1 MVREKLVSVI
11 KTILLVVFLSSQ
23 WETVQSQNLSLS
35 SRSDVVIAS
44 WDAIADAT
52 GYHLE
57 WTYKDGYG
65 EKSTSDDNVMFRNGA
80 TRIETTKNTYNIP
93 SIYENGTLYV
103 RVRSYKYDDKGNLV
117 VGKWSNSSNV
127 EVRSN
132 DGDEMN
138 WQATVDYA
146 EEGKNKEVMTYF
158 DGTSRARQVVTRNSS
173 NNDIIVGET
182 YYDHQGRPAVQ
193 ALPVPSLID
202 NDIIAYHDR
211 FNVYSDGNKTEGYDR
226 KAFDLSTENDCEL
239 AAKPMDTVSGSSKY
253 YSTNNPQKND
263 GYNAYIPDAG
273 NYPFSQTEYTPDNT
287 GRIRRQGGVG
297 PQYQLSSSSDQTT
310 HPTSYYYGKPT
321 QEDLWRLFG
330 SQCGDFSHYQKNMI
344 KDPNGS
350 MQVSY
355 VDMHGRTIATA
366 VAGNSPQSLQS
377 LNEQRVENEKV
388 VSLLDHPSVP
398 VGTTQY
404 FSQFIYL
411 SSTGGT
417 HKFKY
422 SMNLDK
428 VNIGDVCLSCKYKL
442 AIDIKDEC
450 GNSVKAGDNQSPF
463 LEMILEGGE
472 LQSNQIWLEFS
483 ADLVVGNYTITR
495 TLEIDPQMRVE
506 QVNKYLESHNV
517 KGLYDFIEEE
527 VSYTDFSS
535 CKSSD
540 CISSCLEQNFST
552 YEEYVDCV
560 AECSDT
566 TNHQCEAYYERLKQ
580 DMVPGVVLSDTNK
593 FKGEEGLN
601 PVSENQVLGG
611 QYAVYSI
618 SSDGEY
624 SSGQYSIF
632 QESIFDNLVSDNN
645 IDFKNIVESSGIS
658 YDSIKTIRGFINNF
672 DTKWCEYLA
681 KSYHPEWNLVADCE
695 TEKKMMF
702 YDYKMRMIDSYEDAY
717 RLGMLN
723 PIGITNL
730 KNITLKGLLAKDLL
744 MINNMSLTEKM
755 LNYSAGYSIWHMAI
769 LMAVQDESFS
779 TTLSQTSPITYP
791 ENVYDRNGCSSS
803 TVNGYTVD
811 WDQVWMNFRALYLAA
826 RNEVY
831 QTNKNKNKTINSILL
846 NKESD
851 LAKLGLEARVPDM
864 YSQMNNE
871 KSNAHVNGVISQE
884 YQSNIEGKIWQSCVN
899 QATAQADIIMKK
911 LSGCFRDNTID
922 VSSIKQDFIDIMA
935 YTAYLSG
942 NVMGYSNV
950 PEEYRGRSVDD
961 PVKKPRFYSFES
973 VLVAHNIP
981 LDSLCNPDLITNVSK
996 FGNDNIYDNEKPLDE
1011 CGCDLIIQMAEEYSK
1026 ENQLPYNIRSA
1037 SAYFSEKTGVEIS
1050 NFNKKLCAC
1059 RRAKGNNSYWT
1070 EESKRELRESQ
1081 LTIPSDFVCD
1091 ICVPCSDVNAAISQY
1106 KYVDQAFAGL
1116 SGIINRSVSDIVRTA
1131 LTHNLN
1137 ERFNMNKTF
1146 EEYVEFAKDCESLRV
1161 GKTVK
1166 NCQTTIE
1173 AKQLLVTL
1181 NKILTFHRL
1190 QGTINDSRC
1199 YNEINNLVKL
1209 EGSSRK
1215 VSPETYESEL
1225 VDKPLSSEYF
1235 KSSEIGV
1242 SEEREC
1248 TDDCSLISF
1257 NRKSNDSTQTEVT
1270 VVSGNSSS
1278 RFTLINQDT
1287 LQVDNIVHVENMYID
1302 SIGKLVLV
1310 VTVVKDNELVQENY
1324 YVESDDFNFTNC
1336 PIYNNLSELTLC
1348 KRGKMS
1354 VDMEED
1360 ECENQLRNIA
1370 IMNATSRYNEYID
1383 TLRATIN
1390 DTYLFK
1396 CFANTNSEALTM
1408 TYIDREFH
1416 YTLYYYDQAGNL
1428 VRTVPP
1434 AGVQLIDVEENRSQL
1449 RSDLLNGTQSVF
1461 TKHRLETRYVYNSL
1475 NQLVYQYMPDHD
1487 GFNDIA
1493 SNIYVFDDKNVIGS
1507 SFTTTQG
1514 ITVVE
1519 DSENEGQSLL
1529 YKTVDNGQHW
1539 SPVSFTVSSDLKY
1552 TRTFTN
1558 GDSYICGSNGVVLV
1572 KTSSNVSWAPIHT
1585 DNELDLISI
1594 MGNSQTPYFIA
1605 KDGSTFKLS
1614 GSSYSFVSN
1623 PFGGE
1628 IQLSEISHNQTNA
1641 VAVGYSNGN
1650 GIVYVGN
1657 MNGSTGLVSNW
1668 KKLGQAEVIPG
1679 QISSIAMDGTYGYAN
1694 AENGLLFRTKDA
1706 GLTWSLVPQDE
1717 VNKYKDMCITKT
1729 GSMYTLSGDGELSQ
1743 FEGNFRRTNVKL
1755 IAGSDNVYFLTNDG
1769 SLQTPIYNYGKIF
1782 NNDIS
1787 EITDFAVN
1795 KVSGTELHV
1804 YYVKN
1809 SNLYRDIVSI
1819 TPSQVLVNKRNDVL
1833 KPNCQGVVV
1842 KNGKVYY
1849 NINGVITKEG
1859 DNVSSFSSYV
1869 GDNVWDVSE
1878 DGTYVV
1884 FSNNRITQVHGESFF
1899 VSYFLLPAVHS
1910 VSVSGNKAIAVGE
1923 SGVVLYSEDLVQF
1936 RMIPSNT
1943 SDILLSVIFAN
1954 DKAYIGGVNG
1964 TLLEYKSGN
1973 VSKFALSP
1981 LDNGDITSL
1990 SYKYS
1995 SNSLFM
2001 GNSLGQVCRLDF
2013 NTNFLSGWQQL
2024 DSPINFIDTGY
2035 GSKIRIIGNNAMVI
2049 DAEY

>member
-1 MVREKLVSVI
+1 MVREKLGSVI

-35 SRSDVVIAS
+35 SRNDVVIAS
-44 WDAIADAT
+44 WNAIADAT

-65 EKSTSDDNVMFRNGA
+65 KKSTSDDNVIFRKGA
-80 TRIETTKNTYNIP
+80 TRIETSKNSYNIP

-117 VGKWSNSSNV
+117 VSKWSNSSNV
-127 EVRSN
+127 EVKSN

-138 WQATVDYA
+138 WQATVDYV

-239 AAKPMDTVSGSSKY
+239 AAKPMDPVSGSSKY
-253 YSTNNPQKND
+253 YSTENPLKNN

-297 PQYQLSSSSDQTT
+297 PQYQLSNSDGQTT

-377 LNEQRVENEKV
+377 LNEQGVENEKV

-398 VGTTQY
+398 VGATQY

-411 SSTGGT
+411 SSTDST

-442 AIDIKDEC
+442 VIDIKDEC
-450 GNSVKAGDNQSPF
+450 GKSVKEGDNQSP
-463 LEMILEGGE
+463 LVEMILEGGE
-472 LQSNQIWLEFS
+472 LQSNQVWLEFS

-495 TLEIDPQMRVE
+495 TLEIDPQTRVE

-527 VSYTDFSS
+527 LSYTDFSS
-535 CKSSD
+535 CKSTD

-580 DMVPGVVLSDTNK
+580 DMVPGVVLSDENK
-593 FKGEEGLN
+593 FKGEEDLN
-601 PVSENQVLGG
+601 PVSESQVLGG

-618 SSDGEY
+618 SSDGKY

-632 QESIFDNLVSDNN
+632 QESIFDKLVSDSNV
-645 IDFKNIVESSGIS
+645 DFKNLVESSGIS

-681 KSYHPEWNLVADCE
+681 MKYHPEWNLVGDCE

-702 YDYKMRMIDSYEDAY
+702 YDYKMRVVDSYEEAY

-730 KNITLKGLLAKDLL
+730 NNITLKGLLAKDLY
-744 MINNMSLTEKM
+744 MINNTALAEKM
-755 LNYSAGYSIWHMAI
+755 INYSAGYSIWHMAI
-769 LMAVQDESFS
+769 IMAVQNESFS
-779 TTLSQTSPITYP
+779 LSTTSPITYP
-791 ENVYDRNGCSSS
+791 ETVYDRNGCSSS

-871 KSNAHVNGVISQE
+871 KSNAHVNGVIGQE

-996 FGNDNIYDNEKPLDE
+996 FGNDNMYDNEKPLDE

-1026 ENQLPYNIRSA
+1026 GNQLPYNIRSA

-1235 KSSEIGV
+1235 KSSEIGI
-1242 SEEREC
+1242 SAEREC
-1248 TDDCSLISF
+1248 TDDCSSISF
-1257 NRKSNDSTQTEVT
+1257 NRKNNDSTQTEVT

-1278 RFTLINQDT
+1278 RFILINHDS
-1287 LQVDNIVHVENMYID
+1287 LQVNKIVHVENMFVD
-1302 SIGKLVLV
+1302 SSGKLVLV
-1310 VTVVKDNELVQENY
+1310 VIVVKDNELVQENY
-1324 YVESDDFNFTNC
+1324 YVESDDYNFSSC
-1336 PIYNNLSELTLC
+1336 LSLNNSSELTLC
-1348 KRGKMS
+1348 KRGNMS

-1360 ECENQLRNIA
+1360 ECEKQLRNIA

-1383 TLRATIN
+1383 TLRTTIN
-1390 DTYLFK
+1390 DSYLSK
-1396 CFANTNSEALTM
+1396 CFANTNSEELTM
-1408 TYIDREFH
+1408 TYKDREFH

-1434 AGVQLIDVEENRSQL
+1434 AGIQLIDVEQNRQKL

-1487 GFNDIA
+1487 GFNDITIDGYA
-1493 SNIYVFDDKNVIGS
+1493 FDNKHVIGS
-1507 SFTTTQG
+1507 SYTTGSQG
-1514 ITVVE
+1514 VAVVE
-1519 DSENEGQSLL
+1519 DSQNAGQSLL
-1529 YKTVDNGQHW
+1529 YRTTDNGQHW
-1539 SPVSFTVSSDLKY
+1539 SPVTFAVGSDFTCSK
-1552 TRTFTN
+1552 TFSN
-1558 GDSYICGSNGVVLV
+1558 GDSYVCGDDGAVLV
-1572 KTSSNVSWAPIHT
+1572 RTSSNVSWTPIHT
-1585 DNELDLISI
+1585 DDESDLISI
-1594 MGNSQTPYFIA
+1594 MGNPQAPYFIA
-1605 KDGSTFKLS
+1605 KDGSTFKLN
-1614 GSSYSFVSN
+1614 GSSFSFVSN
-1623 PFGGE
+1623 PFGGDV
-1628 IQLSEISHNQTNA
+1628 QLSEISHNQTNA
-1641 VAVGYSNGN
+1641 VAVGFSNGN
-1650 GIVYVGN
+1650 GVIYVGS
-1657 MNGSTGLVSNW
+1657 MNGSTGVPSNW
-1668 KKLGQAEVIPG
+1668 KPIAQSEVTPG
-1679 QISSIAMDGTYGYAN
+1679 LISTIAMDGTFGYAN

-1706 GLTWSLVPQDE
+1706 GLTWSLVPQDK
-1717 VNKYKDMCITKT
+1717 VTKYKDMCITKNS
-1729 GSMYTLSGDGELSQ
+1729 SMYTLSEDGELSQ
-1743 FEGNFRRTNVKL
+1743 FDGGFRRTNVKL
-1755 IAGSDNVYFLTNDG
+1755 VAGSDNVYFLTNEG
-1769 SLQTPIYNYGKIF
+1769 ALQTPIFNYGKLFEEDIV
-1782 NNDIS
+1782 DIS
-1787 EITDFAVN
+1787 DFAVE
-1795 KVSGTELHV
+1795 KVSETDLFV

-1809 SNLYRDIVSI
+1809 KNLYRGKVSI
-1819 TPSQVLVNKRNDVL
+1819 SSDQILFSKGNGVYKA
-1833 KPNCQGVVV
+1833 NCDGVVV
-1842 KNGKVYY
+1842 KGGEVYY

-1859 DNVSSFSSYV
+1859 DRASSLSSYV

-1878 DGTYVV
+1878 YGTYVV
-1884 FSNNRITQVHGESFF
+1884 FSNGRITQVHGESFI
-1899 VSYFLLPAVHS
+1899 VSDILLPAIHS

-1923 SGVVLYSEDLVQF
+1923 YGVVLYSDDLKQF
-1936 RMIPSNT
+1936 KFVPSH
-1943 SDILLSVIFAN
+1943 SSEILLSVTFAG
-1954 DKAYIGGVNG
+1954 DKAYIGGVSG
-1964 TLLEYKSGN
+1964 HLLVYKSGN

-1981 LDNGDITSL
+1981 LDNGDITAL

-2013 NTNFLSGWQQL
+2013 NTNLLSGWQQL
-2024 DSPINFIDTGY
+2024 DSPVNFIELGY
-2035 GSKIRIIGNNAMVI
+2035 NNKIRVIGNNGMVL
-2049 DAEY
+2049 DVEY